1 MYGEIDKQEEM
12 LAQEYGRDQLSSKKE
27 IKLTCR
33 EKLAQMNGKMI

>member
-12 LAQEYGRDQLSSKKE
+12 LAQEYGRDQLCNKKE
-27 IKLTCR
+27 IKLSFK